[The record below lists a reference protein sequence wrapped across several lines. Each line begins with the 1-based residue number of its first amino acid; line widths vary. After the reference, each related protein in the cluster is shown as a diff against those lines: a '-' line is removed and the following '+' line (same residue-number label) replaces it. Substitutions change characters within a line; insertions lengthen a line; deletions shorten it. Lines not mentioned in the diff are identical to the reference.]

1 MHNISKFILIVFSF
15 CIFGSTQ
22 SQTSPVKPI
31 KSVPIAGKTIA
42 LTFDDGIAPIIH
54 KQMLDILKKEAVPV
68 TFFLIGKNTQH
79 KQLIKQAIQDGHE
92 IGNHSMTHP
101 VLPSLSYDEIE
112 QEIQG
117 FQTVMLKEFNYQAK
131 VFRAP
136 KLRYDKR
143 VMQVLSKLDLVAVN
157 ATVGT
162 KDYADT
168 TSREYILDTA
178 TQSPKLTE
186 GSIILM
192 HEVQKTADVLPDIIK
207 FYKQAGYTF
216 MTVSQMLNLKDKK

>member
-1 MHNISKFILIVFSF
+1 MHKITKFILILFSLY
-15 CIFGSTQ
+15 ILGSAQ
-22 SQTSPVKPI
+22 SKALQLKPI
-31 KSVPIAGKTIA
+31 KSVPQAGKTIA
-42 LTFDDGIAPIIH
+42 LTFDDGIAPAIH

-79 KQLIKQAIQDGHE
+79 KQLIKQAIKDGHE

-101 VLPSLSYDEIE
+101 VLPSLTDDEIE

-117 FQTVMLKEFNYQAK
+117 FQSIMLKEFNYQTK

-168 TSREYILDTA
+168 TSREYILHTA
-178 TQSPKLTE
+178 TESPKLTQ

-216 MTVSQMLNLKDKK
+216 MTVSQMLNLKDKN